1 MGVCTIT
8 YLPYHY
14 ILSQQGTPPGRE
26 QACFAGL
33 AFLGGKGGE
42 RYLSES
48 TGFSCYTAHG

>member
-8 YLPYHY
+8 YLTTIYSASRAHHRGESR
-14 ILSQQGTPPGRE
+14 L
-26 QACFAGL
+26 AFAGL

-42 RYLSES
+42 RYLYES

>member
-8 YLPYHY
+8 YLYHY

-26 QACFAGL
+26 QAYFAGL

-42 RYLSES
+42 RYLYES